1 MISFLFSARPTLPA
15 ALGLSSALDLVARD
29 RELISC
35 KSLKSKIYASLDVD
49 ELIRGGLR
57 MSGLPHSPHALVT
70 GGGRGIGRAI
80 AATLAQAGAVVTVL
94 GRNRALLD
102 EAVAAG
108 AAHFA
113 VVADVADQAA
123 VGAAMAEAAAR
134 QPIDILIANAGA
146 AESAPFAKSDA
157 ALFRR
162 MMDVNFMGVVHA
174 VQAVL
179 PAMRERPCG
188 RIVAVASTAG
198 LKGYAYV
205 SAYSAAKHAVVGL
218 VRSLALELASTRIT
232 VNAVCPGFTD
242 TDLVAGSI
250 DNIMKKTGRSH
261 AQAVAELAKH
271 NPQGRLVT
279 PAEVAD
285 TVLWLCGEGAD
296 AITGQAIAVAGGE
309 I

>member
-1 MISFLFSARPTLPA
+1 MPA
-15 ALGLSSALDLVARD
+15 T
-29 RELISC
+29 
-35 KSLKSKIYASLDVD
+35 
-49 ELIRGGLR
+49 
-57 MSGLPHSPHALVT
+57 PHAPHALVT

-80 AATLAQAGAVVTVL
+80 AAALARQGMTITVL
-94 GRNRALLD
+94 GRQRAALD

-108 AAHFA
+108 DAHFA
-113 VVADVADQAA
+113 DVADVANRAA
-123 VGAAMAEAAAR
+123 IAAAIDRAAAR
-134 QPIDILIANAGA
+134 QPIDILVANAGA

-157 ALFRR
+157 ALFAR
-162 MMDVNFMGVVHA
+162 MMDVNFMGAVHSI
-174 VQAVL
+174 QAAL
-179 PAMRERPCG
+179 PSMKTRPYG

-205 SAYSAAKHAVVGL
+205 SAYVAAKHAVVGL
-218 VRSLALELASTRIT
+218 VRALALELATTPIT

-250 DNIMKKTGRSH
+250 DTIMKKTGRSRE
-261 AQAVAELAKH
+261 QAAAELARH

-279 PAEVAD
+279 PREVAD
-285 TVLWLCGEGAD
+285 AVLWLCGEGAG

>member
-1 MISFLFSARPTLPA
+1 MA
-15 ALGLSSALDLVARD
+15 GLSRS
-29 RELISC
+29 S
-35 KSLKSKIYASLDVD
+35 
-49 ELIRGGLR
+49 
-57 MSGLPHSPHALVT
+57 HALVT
-70 GGGRGIGRAI
+70 GGGRGIGREI
-80 AATLAQAGAVVTVL
+80 ASALMQAGATVTVL
-94 GRNRALLD
+94 GRNRETLEA
-102 EAVAAG
+102 AVAAG

-123 VGAAMAEAAAR
+123 INATVAEASAR
-134 QPIDILIANAGA
+134 QPIDILVANAGI
-146 AESAPFAKSDA
+146 AESSPFAKSDA
-157 ALFRR
+157 ALFQR

-174 VQAVL
+174 AQAVL
-179 PAMRERPCG
+179 PSMRERRHG

-218 VRSLALELASTRIT
+218 VRSLALELATTGVT

-250 DNIMKKTGRSH
+250 DTIMKKTGRSH
-261 AQAVAELAKH
+261 EQAVAELAKH
-271 NPQGRLVT
+271 TPQGRLIT

-285 TVLWLCGEGAD
+285 TVLWLCGEGAG

>member
-1 MISFLFSARPTLPA
+1 
-15 ALGLSSALDLVARD
+15 
-29 RELISC
+29 
-35 KSLKSKIYASLDVD
+35 
-49 ELIRGGLR
+49 
-57 MSGLPHSPHALVT
+57 MSGLPRSSHALVT

-80 AATLAQAGAVVTVL
+80 AAVLAQSGAMVTVL
-94 GRNRALLD
+94 GRDRAALD
-102 EAVAAG
+102 DAVAAG
-108 AAHFA
+108 SAHFSA
-113 VVADVADQAA
+113 VADVANQAA
-123 VGAAMAEAAAR
+123 VAAAIAEAAAR
-134 QPIDILIANAGA
+134 APIDILIANAGA

-162 MMDVNFMGVVHA
+162 MMDVNFMGVVYA

-179 PAMRERPCG
+179 PAMKDRRYG
-188 RIVAVASTAG
+188 RVVAVASTAG

-218 VRSLALELASTRIT
+218 VRSLALELANTGIT

-250 DNIMKKTGRSH
+250 DNIMKKTGRSRE
-261 AQAVAELAKH
+261 QAVAELAKH

-285 TVLWLCGEGAD
+285 AVLFLCGAGAG
-296 AITGQAIAVAGGE
+296 AMTGQAIAVAGGE
-309 I
+309 V

>member
-1 MISFLFSARPTLPA
+1 MSASPP
-15 ALGLSSALDLVARD
+15 
-29 RELISC
+29 
-35 KSLKSKIYASLDVD
+35 SL
-49 ELIRGGLR
+49 
-57 MSGLPHSPHALVT
+57 HALVT
-70 GGGRGIGRAI
+70 GGGRGIGREV
-80 AATLAQAGAVVTVL
+80 AAALVRTGATVTVL
-94 GRNRALLD
+94 GRNRATLD

-108 AAHFA
+108 VAHFA
-113 VVADVADQAA
+113 AVADVADRATLC
-123 VGAAMAEAAAR
+123 AEIGKAAAR

-179 PAMRERPCG
+179 PGMRARPYG
-188 RIVAVASTAG
+188 RIVAIASTAG
-198 LKGYAYV
+198 LKGYPYVTAYT
-205 SAYSAAKHAVVGL
+205 AAKHAVVGL
-218 VRSLALELASTRIT
+218 VRSLALELAATRIT

-250 DNIMKKTGRSH
+250 ETIMQKTGRSRE
-261 AQAVAELAKH
+261 QAIAELARH
-271 NPQGRLVT
+271 NPQGRLVR

-285 TVLWLCGEGAD
+285 TVLWLCGEGAS

>member
-1 MISFLFSARPTLPA
+1 
-15 ALGLSSALDLVARD
+15 
-29 RELISC
+29 
-35 KSLKSKIYASLDVD
+35 
-49 ELIRGGLR
+49 
-57 MSGLPHSPHALVT
+57 MSGLPRSSHALVT

-80 AATLAQAGAVVTVL
+80 ASALVQAGATVTVI
-94 GRNRALLD
+94 GRSRKTLD

-113 VVADVADQAA
+113 AVADVADQAA
-123 VGAAMAEAAAR
+123 VRAAIAEAARR
-134 QPIDILIANAGA
+134 QPIDILVANAGI
-146 AESAPFAKSDA
+146 AESAPFGKSDA

-162 MMDVNFMGVVHA
+162 VMDVNFMGVVHA

-179 PAMRERPCG
+179 PSMKDRPYG

-218 VRSLALELASTRIT
+218 VRSLALELASTGVT

-250 DNIMKKTGRSH
+250 DNIMKKTSRSH
-261 AQAVAELAKH
+261 AQAVAELARH

-279 PAEVAD
+279 PDEVAD
-285 TVLWLCGEGAD
+285 TVLWLCGEGAC
-296 AITGQAIAVAGGE
+296 AITGQAVAVAGGE
-309 I
+309 V

>member
-1 MISFLFSARPTLPA
+1 
-15 ALGLSSALDLVARD
+15 
-29 RELISC
+29 
-35 KSLKSKIYASLDVD
+35 
-49 ELIRGGLR
+49 
-57 MSGLPHSPHALVT
+57 MSGLPRSSHALVT

-80 AATLAQAGAVVTVL
+80 ASALVQAGATVTVL
-94 GRNRALLD
+94 GRNRAALD
-102 EAVAAG
+102 DAVAGG
-108 AAHFA
+108 AAHFGA
-113 VVADVADQAA
+113 VADVADQAA
-123 VGAAMAEAAAR
+123 VKAAVAEVAAR
-134 QPIDILIANAGA
+134 QPIDILIANAGI

-179 PAMRERPCG
+179 PAMKDRPYG

-218 VRSLALELASTRIT
+218 VRSLALELASTGVT

-242 TDLVAGSI
+242 TDLIAGSI
-250 DNIMKKTGRSH
+250 ENIMKKTGRSH
-261 AQAVAELAKH
+261 EQAVAELSRH

-285 TVLWLCGEGAD
+285 TVLWLCGVESG

>member
-1 MISFLFSARPTLPA
+1 
-15 ALGLSSALDLVARD
+15 
-29 RELISC
+29 
-35 KSLKSKIYASLDVD
+35 
-49 ELIRGGLR
+49 
-57 MSGLPHSPHALVT
+57 MSGLSRSQHALVT

-80 AATLAQAGAVVTVL
+80 ASALAQAGATVTVL
-94 GRNRALLD
+94 GRNRAVLN

-113 VVADVADQAA
+113 VVADVTDQAS
-123 VGAAMAEAAAR
+123 VGAAMAEAATR
-134 QPIDILIANAGA
+134 QPIDILIANAGM
-146 AESAPFAKSDA
+146 AESAPFGKTDA
-157 ALFRR
+157 AMFRR

-174 VQAVL
+174 AQAVL
-179 PAMRERPCG
+179 PSMRERRSG

-205 SAYSAAKHAVVGL
+205 SAYSAAKHAVIGL
-218 VRSLALELASTRIT
+218 VRSLALELAATGVT

-242 TDLVAGSI
+242 TDLLAGSI
-250 DNIMKKTGRSH
+250 DNIMKKTGRSRE
-261 AQAVAELAKH
+261 QAVAELAKH
-271 NPQGRLVT
+271 NPQGRLIT

-285 TVLWLCGEGAD
+285 TVLWFCGAGAG

>member
-1 MISFLFSARPTLPA
+1 
-15 ALGLSSALDLVARD
+15 
-29 RELISC
+29 
-35 KSLKSKIYASLDVD
+35 
-49 ELIRGGLR
+49 
-57 MSGLPHSPHALVT
+57 MSGLPRSAHALVT
-70 GGGRGIGRAI
+70 GGGRGIGREI
-80 AATLAQAGAVVTVL
+80 ASALVRSGATVTVL
-94 GRNRALLD
+94 GRHRTTLD
-102 EAVAAG
+102 DAIAAG

-113 VVADVADQAA
+113 GVADVSDQAA
-123 VGAAMAEAAAR
+123 VSAAIAEAAAR
-134 QPIDILIANAGA
+134 QPIDILIANAGS
-146 AESAPFAKSDA
+146 AESAPFGKSDA

-162 MMDVNFMGVVHA
+162 MMDVNFMGVVHTI
-174 VQAVL
+174 QAAL
-179 PAMRERPCG
+179 PALKERPCG

-218 VRSLALELASTRIT
+218 VRSLALELAATRVT

-250 DNIMKKTGRSH
+250 ENIMKKTGRSRE
-261 AQAVAELAKH
+261 QAISELAKH

-285 TVLWLCGEGAD
+285 TVLWLCGEGAG

-309 I
+309 V